1 MKICDYLK
9 EDHIFLDLKS
19 GDKAQVL
26 KQLMAALKK
35 KGIISKEKVI
45 LAELLK
51 RESLGATGLEKG
63 IAVPHALIDEI
74 EESFLALAVM
84 KKGVDFEALDKKP
97 TRIILLL
104 LGNKSKPGF
113 QLKILAHICRLVKET
128 KFVEKTRRAK
138 TAAEI
143 CSILKE
149 EEEKI

>member
-9 EDHIFLDLKS
+9 EDHIFLDLKP

-35 KGIISKEKVI
+35 KGFISKEKVI
-45 LAELLK
+45 LDELFQ
-51 RESLGATGLEKG
+51 RESLGSTGLEKG

-74 EESFLALAVM
+74 EEPFLALAVM
-84 KKGVDFEALDKKP
+84 KKEVDFEALDKRP

-104 LGNKSKPGF
+104 LGDKRKPGF

-128 KFVEKTRRAK
+128 NFVEKTRKAK

-143 CSILKE
+143 CSIFKE
-149 EEEKI
+149 EEKKI

>member
-9 EDHIFLDLKS
+9 EDHIFLDLKP
-19 GDKAQVL
+19 GDKTQVL
-26 KQLMAALKK
+26 KQLMTALKK
-35 KGIISKEKVI
+35 KGLISKEKVI
-45 LAELLK
+45 LDELLQ
-51 RESLGATGLEKG
+51 RENLGSTGLEKG
-63 IAVPHALIDEI
+63 IAIPHALIDEI

-104 LGNKSKPGF
+104 LGNKNKPGF

-128 KFVEKTRRAK
+128 NFVEKARKAK
-138 TAAEI
+138 NAAEI

>member
-9 EDHIFLDLKS
+9 EDHIFLDLRP
-19 GDKAQVL
+19 GDKTQVL

-35 KGIISKEKVI
+35 KKLISKEKII
-45 LAELLK
+45 LEKLFQ
-51 RESLGATGLEKG
+51 RESLGSTGIEKG

-84 KKGVDFEALDKKP
+84 KKGIDFEALDKKP

-104 LGNKSKPGF
+104 LGNKNKPGF
-113 QLKILAHICRLVKET
+113 QLKILAHICRLIKET
-128 KFVEKTRRAK
+128 NFIERTRKAK
-138 TAAEI
+138 TAAEV

-149 EEEKI
+149 EEKRI